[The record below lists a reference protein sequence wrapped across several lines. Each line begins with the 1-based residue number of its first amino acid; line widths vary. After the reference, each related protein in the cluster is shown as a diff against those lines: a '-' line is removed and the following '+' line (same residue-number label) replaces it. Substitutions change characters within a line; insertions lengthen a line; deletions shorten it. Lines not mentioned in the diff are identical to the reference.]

1 MGGNIGWGNR
11 LLESLLLK
19 TSSFSYLRMC
29 VWVESGLGLFVYS
42 AWVHCLIDDVCRIKL
57 KSQTDVG
64 SDYINASAVNVSQM
78 VLRCC
83 NIPAILH
90 VQGYERYCTYFVT
103 QVPLKHTISD
113 FWRMIAEYDSRA
125 IVLCDKDTGQVSCE
139 VHEGSI

>member
-78 VLRCC
+78 EVEVLQHTC
-83 NIPAILH
+83 NSPRTGLRALLH
-90 VQGYERYCTYFVT
+90 
-103 QVPLKHTISD
+103 
-113 FWRMIAEYDSRA
+113 
-125 IVLCDKDTGQVSCE
+125 VLCDPS
-139 VHEGSI
+139 SIEAHNI